1 MQTPPPKFKKQLYA
15 LFMLFILAMILT
27 DSFTAIGGNANVS
40 SISYKKEIGPEGAEH
55 VSSAYT
61 LYHNLCNAGID
72 IQEDVF
78 RFAIK
83 GFSTLSAAGKLN
95 ADSILTIID
104 FSRSSREK
112 RMFVIDLKEK
122 KLLFNTVVAHGRNTG
137 EEYARSF
144 SNKLNSHQSSLGFYV
159 TRSTYN
165 GSNGYSL
172 ELDGMEKG
180 VNDNALSRAIVMH
193 GAEYANESIIKI
205 KGYLGRS
212 FGCTALPTSV
222 NKKVID
228 KIKEGSCLFIY
239 YPDMEYLN
247 TSEILNG

>member
-1 MQTPPPKFKKQLYA
+1 MQNPPPKFKKQLYA
-15 LFMLFILAMILT
+15 LLMLFILAMILT
-27 DSFTAIGGNANVS
+27 VSFSAIGGNSTLASNGYETK
-40 SISYKKEIGPEGAEH
+40 IDPEEAENF
-55 VSSAYT
+55 SSAHT
-61 LYHNLCNAGID
+61 LYNNLCNSGID
-72 IQEDVF
+72 IQEDIF

-83 GFSTLSAAGKLN
+83 GFSKLSAAGRLN
-95 ADSILTIID
+95 TDSVLTIID

-159 TRSTYN
+159 TRSPYN

-172 ELDGMEKG
+172 ALDGMEKG
-180 VNDNALSRAIVMH
+180 VNDNAMARAIVMH
-193 GAEYANESIIKI
+193 GAEYANESIIKV

-212 FGCTALPTSV
+212 FGCPALPTSV

-228 KIKEGSCLFIY
+228 KIKEGSCVFIY
-239 YPDMEYLN
+239 YPDKEYLN

>member
-1 MQTPPPKFKKQLYA
+1 MKTPQPKFKKQLYA
-15 LFMLFILAMILT
+15 LFMLFTLAMILT
-27 DSFTAIGGNANVS
+27 VSFTAIGGNSTTS
-40 SISYKKEIGPEGAEH
+40 SNTYKKEIDPEVAEH

-61 LYHNLCNAGID
+61 LYHNLCNSGLD
-72 IQEDVF
+72 IQEDIF
-78 RFAIK
+78 RFAFK
-83 GFSTLSAAGKLN
+83 GFSKLSEAGRLN

-159 TRSTYN
+159 TRSPYN

-172 ELDGMEKG
+172 ALDGMEKG
-180 VNDNALSRAIVMH
+180 VNDNAMSRAIVMH
-193 GAEYANESIIKI
+193 GAEYANESIIKV

-212 FGCTALPTSV
+212 FGCPALPTSV

-228 KIKEGSCLFIY
+228 KIKQGSCLFIY
-239 YPDMEYLN
+239 YPDKQYLN